1 MSTLLATN
9 TRTIALKNI
18 DRLPSLSPAVNRLLG
33 MLAKRDIDMNLL
45 GRTINSDPSLCGH
58 IMSAANSA
66 FFNRGGQIKAIDQA
80 VSRLGLTKLR
90 RIALSKSVSRIFRG
104 LRTPEAWSMT
114 RFQLHSVAT
123 GAAAELL
130 CEYLPVEDSEN
141 AFLGGL
147 MHDVGK
153 VLIACGQ
160 PVQYAEIEKM
170 VQMTGRDQ
178 IEFER
183 DILGTDH
190 AELSGLAVAKW
201 ELPFPLARAV
211 AQHHNPEQPREF
223 GQVSL
228 SAILKAADQFT
239 NSLGISVREAPADL
253 EPPHLPVLAG
263 HEYPRIDYADHFQEE
278 WKVLSAV
285 CF

>member
-1 MSTLLATN
+1 MAALLATN

-33 MLAKRDIDMNLL
+33 MLAKRDIDLNQL
-45 GRTINSDPSLCGH
+45 GRVIAADPVLCGH
-58 IMSAANSA
+58 ILSAANSA
-66 FFNRGGQIKAIDQA
+66 FFSRGAQVKSIDEAIA
-80 VSRLGLTKLR
+80 RLGMTKLR

-104 LRTPEAWSMT
+104 MRTPDGWSMT

-123 GAAAELL
+123 GAAAEIL
-130 CEYLPVEDSEN
+130 CELMTVEDQEN

-160 PVQYAEIEKM
+160 PGQYLEIEEQVKLT
-170 VQMTGRDQ
+170 VRPQV
-178 IEFER
+178 EFER
-183 DILGTDH
+183 EILGTDH

-201 ELPFPLARAV
+201 ELPFPLSRAV
-211 AQHHNPEQPREF
+211 ALHHTPELAREF
-223 GQVSL
+223 GEVSL
-228 SAILKAADQFT
+228 SMLLQVADQFT
-239 NSLGISVREAPADL
+239 NSIGISVRASPTDL
-253 EPPHLPVLAG
+253 EPALPVIPG
-263 HEYPRIDYADHFQEE
+263 HEYPAAEFASRFEAE

>member
-1 MSTLLATN
+1 MSALLATN
-9 TRTIALKNI
+9 TRAVALKNV

-33 MLAKRDIDMNLL
+33 MLAKRDIDLGML

-58 IMSAANSA
+58 ILSAANSA
-66 FFNRGGQIKAIDQA
+66 FFSRGTQVKAIDQA
-80 VSRLGLTKLR
+80 VARLGLTKLR
-90 RIALSKSVSRIFRG
+90 RIALSKSVSRIFRT
-104 LRTPEAWSMT
+104 LRAPEGWSMT
-114 RFQLHSVAT
+114 RFQLHSAAT

-130 CEYLPVEDSEN
+130 CDFLPVEDSEN

-147 MHDVGK
+147 MHDIGK

-160 PVQYAEIEKM
+160 PAQYAEIEKL
-170 VQMTGRDQ
+170 VLESGRDR

-183 DILGTDH
+183 EILGTDH

-201 ELPFPLARAV
+201 ELPFPLSRAV
-211 AQHHNPEQPREF
+211 AHHHDPELPREF
-223 GQVSL
+223 GDVSL
-228 SAILKAADQFT
+228 SAALKAADQFT

-253 EPPHLPVLAG
+253 EPPSLPVVPG
-263 HEYPRIDYADHFQEE
+263 HEYPRAEFAHQFEAE
-278 WKVLSAV
+278 WKILSAV